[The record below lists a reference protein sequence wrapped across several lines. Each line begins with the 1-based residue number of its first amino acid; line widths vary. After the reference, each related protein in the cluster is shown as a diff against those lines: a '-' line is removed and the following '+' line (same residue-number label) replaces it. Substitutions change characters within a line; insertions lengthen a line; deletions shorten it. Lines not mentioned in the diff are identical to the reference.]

1 LRGARSGQGGSWLLI
16 LGLPSGAKC
25 NNVESAIK
33 CVRCGGVKQIDMQK
47 LEPYSGAAILDSGQR
62 SFSLG
67 LHMQRSLSLGLQT
80 AIGIAGGSY
89 IWGFRCSD
97 DNRWVYMCAQTCFA
111 KYPPRTSK
119 SLHAHQEGLQS
130 IIAAI
135 IFEFATKGLTQ
146 RHTQHVHS
154 IRCWDVTYISIFNY
168 SIGICGS
175 LFRGRD
181 TCGMLC
187 TITVVRGNDGASRH
201 YSGGPMAC
209 WQPLNSGATGSRT
222 SSANHMSSPM
232 CKPQRTRCSRQLA
245 CQTRQLCT
253 HPALDSLA

>member
-1 LRGARSGQGGSWLLI
+1 MLI
-16 LGLPSGAKC
+16 WSLPSGAKC

-33 CVRCGGVKQIDMQK
+33 CVRCGGVKRTCK
-47 LEPYSGAAILDSGQR
+47 NSSHTCNGAAIFTAIVIAWILDSDR
-62 SFSLG
+62 FRWDCI
-67 LHMQRSLSLGLQT
+67 QRSLSLGLQT

-119 SLHAHQEGLQS
+119 SLR
-130 IIAAI
+130 
-135 IFEFATKGLTQ
+135 TKRVCNPHRSDHLRIRNTWLTQ

-168 SIGICGS
+168 SIGICGY

-181 TCGMLC
+181 TFVWYAVYNDCRP
-187 TITVVRGNDGASRH
+187 IGNDGASRH

-209 WQPLNSGATGSRT
+209 WQPENSEATGSRT
-222 SSANHMSSPM
+222 VSANYMS
-232 CKPQRTRCSRQLA
+232 
-245 CQTRQLCT
+245 
-253 HPALDSLA
+253 

>member
-1 LRGARSGQGGSWLLI
+1 MSSRQSSVFGV
-16 LGLPSGAKC
+16 
-25 NNVESAIK
+25 VETN
-33 CVRCGGVKQIDMQK
+33 MQK
-47 LEPYSGAAILDSGQR
+47 LEPYSGAAIFTAIVIAWILDSDR
-62 SFSLG
+62 FRWDCI
-67 LHMQRSLSLGLQT
+67 QRSLSLGLQT
-80 AIGIAGGSY
+80 AIGIAGGS
-89 IWGFRCSD
+89 WGFRCSD

-181 TCGMLC
+181 TC
-187 TITVVRGNDGASRH
+187 VWYAVYNDGS
-201 YSGGPMAC
+201 
-209 WQPLNSGATGSRT
+209 
-222 SSANHMSSPM
+222 
-232 CKPQRTRCSRQLA
+232 QRQ
-245 CQTRQLCT
+245 
-253 HPALDSLA
+253 